1 MYKAACGAIEQL
13 PIIEVANLSM
23 TIKLLKE
30 QDVWIYSFESSA
42 KDNINNIN
50 FLNRVAFIFGSENE
64 GINELVKKN
73 SDRLIKI
80 PIQNN
85 LNSLN
90 VSNAV
95 ASALTYYRLC
105 K

>member
-1 MYKAACGAIEQL
+1 MKNVISFDVGMK
-13 PIIEVANLSM
+13 NLAYCLFQVGDND
-23 TIKLLKE
+23 TNNI
-30 QDVWIYSFESSA
+30 
-42 KDNINNIN
+42 DNINNIN
-50 FLNRVAFIFGSENE
+50 FLNRLAFIFGSEDE

-80 PIQNN
+80 PIQSS